1 MKLYLQQ
8 IKMPVGRL
16 YVSSD
21 VIHGKGNFTPF
32 DSSQTQRDTI
42 ARAKAEGREF
52 VFFMR
57 ATKINEQSVG
67 LFTNANEMRQA
78 IIQQFQQKGR
88 SDQPITLDQINAGIM
103 SWVNNTNPDMPG
115 MLNDCIN
122 TTLSPGNYPKNSLF
136 IFFGR
141 AFIR

>member
-21 VIHGKGNFTPF
+21 IVHGKGNFTPF

-57 ATKINEQSVG
+57 ATKIDEQSVG
-67 LFTNANEMRQA
+67 IFTNANEMRHA

-103 SWVNNTNPDMPG
+103 SWVNNPNPDMPG

-122 TTLSPGNYPKNSLF
+122 TTMSHDHYPKDSLF
-136 IFFGR
+136 VFFGR